1 MRTKKRYWRIVG
13 YDSTKTI
20 FESEIP
26 IGLFTDKQMSNVLR
40 VLVARA
46 GLTYEEI
53 LDSYVKSNTKR
64 YRSLLEVQVQSKP
77 RFCLM
82 CGSNPHFTASVV
94 EK

>member
-1 MRTKKRYWRIVG
+1 MRTKKAYWRIVG
-13 YDSTKTI
+13 YDSTKKI

-26 IGLFTDKQMSNVLR
+26 WGFFTDKQMSSVLR

-53 LDSYVKSNTKR
+53 LDSYVKRNTKR
-64 YRSLLEVQVQSKP
+64 YRPLLEVQLQSKP